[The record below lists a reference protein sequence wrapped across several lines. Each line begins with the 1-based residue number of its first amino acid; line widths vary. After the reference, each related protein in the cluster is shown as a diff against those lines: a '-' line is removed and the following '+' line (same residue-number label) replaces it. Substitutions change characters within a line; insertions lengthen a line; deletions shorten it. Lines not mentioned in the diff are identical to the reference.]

1 MVPGEKGI
9 WTFDSDI
16 YLTITIS
23 IPFVDSPLIRNPTK
37 PCNAVVPL
45 KISYYKFSTN
55 LPSSSTRTS
64 SDYIFC
70 HNIGGVRYTDFT
82 LQSIPFYDIKIV
94 QAVKLKP
101 RWAGLVYLAEVKLC
115 FREMAKLRGLDNI
128 EQL

>member
-1 MVPGEKGI
+1 MSENNTEMVPGEKDI
-9 WTFDSDI
+9 WPFDSDI

-23 IPFVDSPLIRNPTK
+23 IPFVDSPY
-37 PCNAVVPL
+37 NAVVPL

-55 LPSSSTRTS
+55 LPSSSTRKS

-82 LQSIPFYDIKIV
+82 LQSTLFYDIKIV

-101 RWAGLVYLAEVKLC
+101 RWAGLVVSLSGWGQTL
-115 FREMAKLRGLDNI
+115 LPWNG
-128 EQL
+128 

>member
-1 MVPGEKGI
+1 M
-9 WTFDSDI
+9 
-16 YLTITIS
+16 
-23 IPFVDSPLIRNPTK
+23 IRNPRK
-37 PCNAVVPL
+37 PYNAVVPL

-101 RWAGLVYLAEVKLC
+101 RWAGLGLRSNSASVKWLSGVVWTTLNNYSTNNLYSSIC
-115 FREMAKLRGLDNI
+115 RPTV
-128 EQL
+128 EQRHQPCKYFGRVSV